1 MYAAYQAGL
10 SFIAPYVEAQD
21 ASGRWVKV
29 VNDMGF
35 PAGLAR
41 TMVADL
47 SGRLPPGTR
56 RIRITT
62 NLEIY
67 WDQLLVDT
75 TQEGIPVRVTEVPLA
90 QARLA
95 FHGYPRVLE
104 GKLRSDLDYVYED
117 ASPSGPYARAAGNYT
132 NYGDVLPLVAQAE
145 DKFVIF
151 GSGDEVAL
159 EFDPAT
165 LPAPPAGWTRDYFF
179 FADGFEKDMD
189 FYAFHG
195 QTVEPLPYHAMGRY
209 PYPAGRSYPD
219 AAPYVDYLLD
229 YNTRGESG
237 KSERGFRFTFKRPHN
252 P

>member
-10 SFIAPYVEAQD
+10 APIAPWVEAQD
-21 ASGRWVKV
+21 SSGRWVRV
-29 VNDMGF
+29 LDDMGF

-47 SGRLPPGTR
+47 SGRLPAGTR
-56 RIRITT
+56 RIRIVT
-62 NLEIY
+62 NLEIS
-67 WDQLLVDT
+67 WDQILVDA
-75 TQEGIPVRVTEVPLA
+75 TQEKIPMRVSEVPLA

-95 FHGYPRVLE
+95 FHGYPRVIE

-117 ASPSGPYARAAGNYT
+117 VSPSGPYARAAGNYT
-132 NYGDVLPLVAQAE
+132 RYGDVLPLVTAAE
-145 DKFVIF
+145 DRFVVF

-159 EFDPAT
+159 EFDAAV
-165 LPAPPAGWTRDYFF
+165 LPAPPADWTRDYFF

-209 PYPAGRSYPD
+209 PYPPERSYPA
-219 AAPYVDYLLD
+219 AAPHADYLLD

-237 KSERGFRFTFKRPHN
+237 RTVRGFRFAFPKQ
-252 P
+252 